1 MVKGSGTTTPGSDR
15 KQAASNV
22 LVKLISV
29 ALCELKLPASRS
41 ASLSWVGT
49 KNSEPAAASATVS
62 ASTR

>member
-41 ASLSWVGT
+41 ASLS
-49 KNSEPAAASATVS
+49 
-62 ASTR
+62 